1 VTTHGHPVAVPAN
14 AARGNA
20 RNKDHGHLG
29 AAESGDSSGTSDGAD
44 THQLLSAGTS
54 DGTLSSPGPLN
65 VCFF

>member
-1 VTTHGHPVAVPAN
+1 VTAHGHPVAVPAN

-20 RNKDHGHLG
+20 GNKDHGHLG

-44 THQLLSAGTS
+44 THQLLSAGTP